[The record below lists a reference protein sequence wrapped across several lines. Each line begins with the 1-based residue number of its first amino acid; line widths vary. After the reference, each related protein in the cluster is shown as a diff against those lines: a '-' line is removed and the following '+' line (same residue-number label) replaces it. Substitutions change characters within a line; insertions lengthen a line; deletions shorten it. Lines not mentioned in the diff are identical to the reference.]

1 MKNLSINIPEIG
13 KKVGTTAWVAERLEA
28 VNKSLETSEVS
39 GVPCLQY
46 KDEFRKGGNPTVLCF
61 VYDGTYNYNH
71 EEGYSLLQL
80 NGLEDV
86 LVIKSNSG
94 EFWTGMFNYLTP
106 SAIAIV
112 DEYIKKVSIE
122 FMKQLATL

>member
-1 MKNLSINIPEIG
+1 MKTLSINIPEIG

-28 VNKSLETSEVS
+28 VNKSLETSEVY

-46 KDEFRKGGNPTVLCF
+46 RDEFRKGGKPTVLCF
-61 VYDGTYNYNH
+61 VYDGTYDYNH
-71 EEGYSLLQL
+71 GVGYNLLHL

-106 SAIAIV
+106 LAKEIV
-112 DEYIKKVSIE
+112 DEYIEKVSIE